1 MKSIYPLAVF
11 ILVALNK
18 MNYSRD
24 VHVVRNEAPKT
35 RDGAVTVTF
44 EVAVERSTEQC
55 RGLAQPMLPES
66 SGTDRSNMNEMKVPS
81 PVTYPESV

>member
-1 MKSIYPLAVF
+1 MESIYPLAVF

-24 VHVVRNEAPKT
+24 VQVVRNEAPKT

-44 EVAVERSTEQC
+44 EIAIERSMEQNP
-55 RGLAQPMLPES
+55 GSAQLMVAES
-66 SGTDRSNMNEMKVPS
+66 SGDDGSTLSETKAPS
-81 PVTYPESV
+81 AVMSPESV